1 MQKPCLST
9 DHPGRWSQVIR
20 KVCLLPQLETKS
32 PSPDASGA
40 GDSASSLML
49 GSAAAFALLWAM
61 AFPAQAGVTQDPV
74 SYEAA
79 TSQAWGAEET
89 EVADEGS
96 TGVVVELTSEQQ
108 ELMDGD
114 ARWSASARLYH
125 AGGGGATGNDSLGCR
140 PVAMRTVAV
149 DPRYIPRRSVLFI
162 RETVGLRMADGTIH
176 DGYWYASDTGG
187 AIKGQKV
194 DLYTGHGRGSMQQA
208 MRLNMRTLT
217 IADAGRFDGCP
228 PSWDATPS
236 RAPLMAASA
245 RNVGASN

>member
-1 MQKPCLST
+1 
-9 DHPGRWSQVIR
+9 
-20 KVCLLPQLETKS
+20 
-32 PSPDASGA
+32 
-40 GDSASSLML
+40 ML
-49 GSAAAFALLWAM
+49 GTAAAFALFWAM
-61 AFPAQAGVTQDPV
+61 TFPAQAGVTGEPV
-74 SYEAA
+74 SYEVASA
-79 TSQAWGAEET
+79 QAWGAPET
-89 EVADEGS
+89 GATDEGS
-96 TGVVVELTSEQQ
+96 TDGAAIELTSEQQ
-108 ELMDGD
+108 ALMDGD

-162 RETVGLRMADGTIH
+162 RETVGMRLADGTLH

-187 AIKGQKV
+187 AIRGQKI

-228 PSWDATPS
+228 PDWDDTPS
-236 RAPLMAASA
+236 RNAPLMAAA
-245 RNVGASN
+245 APRVTGASN